1 MVSLDGGVCMQSRWR
16 HSVTEPHTRWRIC
29 ITMATLWQQQ
39 DGGYMLFYIFNSTV
53 VDWTC
58 FLFCFR
64 ECIILFIWPSVIGVI
79 FILRKFPG
87 NESFRIEIAS
97 PFSSCWMFSFS
108 VIVIQK
114 LLKALATSVG
124 SFNFSS
130 FTVRWEPIPLMC
142 FSCSF
147 FLMFHVALSLLF
159 DFAISLQQCCS

>member
-1 MVSLDGGVCMQSRWR
+1 MRNTSMVSLDGGVCMQSRWR
-16 HSVTEPHTRWRIC
+16 HSVTEPHTRWRLYVI
-29 ITMATLWQQQ
+29 LHLQQ
-39 DGGYMLFYIFNSTV
+39 YSRRLNFFF
-53 VDWTC
+53 W
-58 FLFCFR
+58 FCFR